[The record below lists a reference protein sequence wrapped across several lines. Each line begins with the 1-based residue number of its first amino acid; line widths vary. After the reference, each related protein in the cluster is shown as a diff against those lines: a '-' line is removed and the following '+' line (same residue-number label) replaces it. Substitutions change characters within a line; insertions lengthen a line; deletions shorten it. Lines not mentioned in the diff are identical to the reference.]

1 MKALGKDIWDFY
13 LNGWPE
19 DYTHDLYDREVAYWP
34 GWNSSEGAYSLLE
47 DDKEY
52 DLKEFGILRHD
63 DDNSEISFEDAYIKW
78 KGIEKPEPLTF
89 DRWFAQL
96 YPKTWTDESP
106 MYRSFSYS
114 DLEKCWNA
122 AISSVKGEN

>member
-19 DYTHDLYDREVAYWP
+19 DYTHDSYDREVAYWP
-34 GWNSSEGAYSLLE
+34 SWNSSENAYSLLE

-89 DRWFAQL
+89 KQWFAEA
-96 YPKTWTDESP
+96 YPGYVGYPETQKE
-106 MYRSFSYS
+106 RE
-114 DLEKCWNA
+114 LQACWNA
-122 AISSVKGEN
+122 AIASVKGES